1 MTLCLQLR
9 IRDLARCY
17 TGTIPTMAMTC
28 LQRHNSGPTMH
39 HDEVLLPAST
49 PNQLDLRDIT
59 GETDDRIPGSL
70 TA

>member
-17 TGTIPTMAMTC
+17 TGTIPTMAMGC
-28 LQRHNSGPTMH
+28 FWHNSGPTMH
-39 HDEVLLPAST
+39 HDEVLLPAPT

-59 GETDDRIPGSL
+59 GETDDRYL
-70 TA
+70 DR